1 MKEYLKN
8 NPEQIEKILSYYNYH
23 SINITDKEIRCAKV
37 GGDNPSGCRIKLNDN
52 LSATDFTTS
61 YNGDLFGLI
70 ATHTGLTYREVIK
83 TITIMLGKKIE
94 GNYQP
99 EEEVLFDG
107 FFDDLYIPYEDE
119 EKEVTY
125 DESVLDKYNNG
136 YKWFK
141 RFADD
146 GILPSSQ
153 LKFQIGFDKGSN
165 RLIIPW
171 RNENGKLVGTMGRI
185 DSDEPTNYKY
195 LPLVAFSKHKFLYG
209 LYQNRTYIK
218 ESKEVFI
225 FESEKS
231 VMQCDSFG
239 VHNAVALG
247 GNSISTTQVEKL
259 LKIGVEH
266 FIIALDE
273 GLDTEIIKKNIK
285 TIKSCCFMRDIKI
298 GFILDKDNKYMMKG
312 SKVSPTDQ
320 GGEIF
325 KKLIKECLIINKGMM
340 KYE

>member
-70 ATHTGLTYREVIK
+70 ATHTGLTYREVLK
-83 TITIMLGKKIE
+83 TITTMLGKKIE

-107 FFDDLYIPYEDE
+107 FFDGLYIPYEDE

-153 LKFQIGFDKGSN
+153 VKFKIGYDEVSN
-165 RLIIPW
+165 RITIPW
-171 RNENGKLVGTMGRI
+171 RDSEGKLIGVIARI
-185 DSDEPTNYKY
+185 DNDIPTNYKY
-195 LPLVAFSKHKFLYG
+195 IPLIPFPKHKYLYG
-209 LYQNRTYIK
+209 LYENKEHIK
-218 ESKEVFI
+218 KSKEVYV

-231 VMQCDSFG
+231 VLLGDSLNYRSF
-239 VHNAVALG
+239 VSLG
-247 GNSISTTQVEKL
+247 GNSISTTQVEQILKL
-259 LKIGVEH
+259 GVNKIVVC
-266 FIIALDE
+266 LDE
-273 GLDTEIIKKNIK
+273 GLDVSVIKKDIK
-285 TIKSCCFMRDIKI
+285 TIKDCLFMRDCKV
-298 GFILDKDNKYMMKG
+298 GFILDKENKYLPKG
-312 SKVSPTDQ
+312 SKASPIDL
-320 GGEIF
+320 GKEVF
-325 KKLIKECLIINKGMM
+325 EKLKKECLIIN
-340 KYE
+340 

>member
-70 ATHTGLTYREVIK
+70 ATHTGLTYREVLK
-83 TITIMLGKKIE
+83 TITTMLGKKIE
-94 GNYQP
+94 GNYQT

-107 FFDDLYIPYEDE
+107 FFDGLYIPYEDE

-153 LKFQIGFDKGSN
+153 LKFKIGFSEENN
-165 RLIIPW
+165 RITIPW
-171 RNENGKLVGTMGRI
+171 RDYDGKLIGVISRI
-185 DSDEPTNYKY
+185 DSDEKTNFKY
-195 LPLVAFSKHKFLYG
+195 LPLIAFHKHKYLYG
-209 LYQNRTYIK
+209 LYENKEHIK
-218 ESKEVFI
+218 ESKEVYI
-225 FESEKS
+225 FEAEKS
-231 VMQCDSFG
+231 VMLGDSLGYKSFLS
-239 VHNAVALG
+239 LG
-247 GNSISTTQVEKL
+247 GNSISTTQVEQILKL
-259 LKIGVEH
+259 GVNKI
-266 FIIALDE
+266 ILSLDE
-273 GLDTEIIKKNIK
+273 GLDTEIIKKDIK
-285 TIKSCCFMRDIKI
+285 TIKDCLFMRDCKV
-298 GFILDKDNKYMMKG
+298 GFILDKENKYLPKG
-312 SKVSPTDQ
+312 SKASPIDL
-320 GGEIF
+320 GKEVF
-325 KKLIKECLIINKGMM
+325 EKLKKECLIIN
-340 KYE
+340 

>member
-61 YNGDLFGLI
+61 YNGNLFGLI
-70 ATHTGLTYREVIK
+70 ATHTGLTYGEVIK
-83 TITIMLGKKIE
+83 TIKTMLGSKIE

-107 FFDDLYIPYEDE
+107 FFDGLYIPYESE
-119 EKEVTY
+119 EEETY

-153 LKFQIGFDKGSN
+153 VKFGIGFSEESN
-165 RLIIPW
+165 RITIPHYNEYGEII
-171 RNENGKLVGTMGRI
+171 GVMGRL
-185 DSDEPTNYKY
+185 DSDEMTNFKY
-195 LPLVAFSKHKFLYG
+195 LPLIPFPKHKYLYG
-209 LYQNRTYIK
+209 LYQNKEYIK
-218 ESKEVFI
+218 ESKKVYI
-225 FESEKS
+225 FEAEKS
-231 VMQCDSFG
+231 VLQCDSFG
-239 VHNAVALG
+239 VHNTTALG
-247 GNSISTTQVEKL
+247 GNQISTTQVEQL
-259 LKIGVEH
+259 LKLGVSE
-266 FIIALDE
+266 IVLCMDE
-273 GLDTEIIKKNIK
+273 GLMIDAIKRDIQ

-298 GFILDKDNKYMMKG
+298 KIMLDKENKYLPKESKCSPSDKG
-312 SKVSPTDQ
+312 K
-320 GGEIF
+320 EIF
-325 KKLIKECLIINKGMM
+325 LKLCDECIIGG
-340 KYE
+340 

>member
-8 NPEQIEKILSYYNYH
+8 NPEQIEKILSYYGYH
-23 SINITDKEIRCAKV
+23 SINITDKEIRCAKI

-83 TITIMLGKKIE
+83 TITTMLGGKIE
-94 GNYQP
+94 GNYQS
-99 EEEVLFDG
+99 EENTLFDG
-107 FFDDLYIPYEDE
+107 FFDTLYIPYEDE

-153 LKFQIGFDKGSN
+153 VKFKIGFDEESN
-165 RLIIPW
+165 RITIPHY
-171 RNENGKLVGTMGRI
+171 NEHGELVGIMGRI
-185 DSDEPTNYKY
+185 NSDEPTNYKY
-195 LPLVAFSKHKFLYG
+195 LPIITFEKHKYLYG
-209 LYQNRTYIK
+209 LYQNKEYIK
-218 ESKEVFI
+218 GSREVYV

-231 VMQCDSFG
+231 VMLGDSLGYKSF
-239 VHNAVALG
+239 VALG
-247 GNSISTTQVEKL
+247 GNSISKTQVEQL
-259 LKIGVEH
+259 LKLNVNKI
-266 FIIALDE
+266 IIALDE
-273 GLDTEIIKKNIK
+273 GLDTEIIKKDIK
-285 TIKSCCFMRDIKI
+285 TIKDCCFMRDCKI
-298 GFILDKDNKYMMKG
+298 GFILDKNNKYLPKG
-312 SKVSPTDQ
+312 GKDSPIDLGREVFEKLCNECII
-320 GGEIF
+320 GG
-325 KKLIKECLIINKGMM
+325 
-340 KYE
+340 

>member
-70 ATHTGLTYREVIK
+70 ATHTGLTYGEVLK
-83 TITIMLGKKIE
+83 TITTMLGKKIE
-94 GNYQP
+94 GNYQS

-107 FFDDLYIPYEDE
+107 FFDNLYIPYEDE

-141 RFADD
+141 RFTDD

-153 LKFQIGFDKGSN
+153 VKFKIGFSEENN
-165 RLIIPW
+165 RITIPW
-171 RNENGKLVGTMGRI
+171 RDSEGNIIGCMGRL
-185 DSDEPTNYKY
+185 DSDEMTNYKY
-195 LPLVAFSKHKFLYG
+195 LPLIAFEKHKYLYG
-209 LYQNRTYIK
+209 LYQNKEHIK
-218 ESKEVFI
+218 ESKEVYV

-231 VMQCDSFG
+231 VLLGDSLNYRNFTS
-239 VHNAVALG
+239 LG
-247 GNSISTTQVEKL
+247 GNSISTTQVEQL
-259 LKIGVEH
+259 LKLNVNKIV
-266 FIIALDE
+266 ICLDE
-273 GLDTEIIKKNIK
+273 GLDTEIIKKDIK
-285 TIKSCCFMRDIKI
+285 TIKDCLFMRDCKV
-298 GFILDKDNKYMMKG
+298 GFILDKENKYLPKG
-312 SKVSPTDQ
+312 SKASPIDL
-320 GGEIF
+320 GREIF
-325 KKLIKECLIINKGMM
+325 KKLCDECLIIN
-340 KYE
+340 

>member
-70 ATHTGLTYREVIK
+70 ATHTGLTYREVLK
-83 TITIMLGKKIE
+83 TITTMLGKKIE
-94 GNYQP
+94 GNYQS
-99 EEEVLFDG
+99 EEKSLFDG
-107 FFDDLYIPYEDE
+107 FFDSLYIPYEDE

-153 LKFQIGFDKGSN
+153 VKFKIGFDEESN
-165 RLIIPW
+165 RITIPW
-171 RNENGKLVGTMGRI
+171 RDYYGRLIGCMGRI
-185 DSDEPTNYKY
+185 DNDIPTNFKY
-195 LPLVAFSKHKFLYG
+195 IPLIPFPKHKYLYG
-209 LYQNRTYIK
+209 LYENEEYIK
-218 ESKEVFI
+218 NNKVYV

-231 VMQCDSFG
+231 VLQCDSFG
-239 VHNAVALG
+239 VHECVSLG
-247 GNSISTTQVEKL
+247 GNQISTTQVEQL
-259 LKIGVEH
+259 LKLGVSE
-266 FIIALDE
+266 IILCMDE
-273 GLDTEIIKKNIK
+273 GLMKDAIIRDVD
-285 TIKSCCFMRDIKI
+285 TIKNSLFMRDVKIKI
-298 GFILDKDNKYMMKG
+298 MLDKENKYMKKG
-312 SKVSPTDQ
+312 SKVSPSDQ
-320 GGEIF
+320 GKEIF
-325 KKLIKECLIINKGMM
+325 EKLCNECILGGKNN
-340 KYE
+340 

>member
-70 ATHTGLTYREVIK
+70 ATHTGLTYREVLK
-83 TITIMLGKKIE
+83 TTQTMLGKKIE
-94 GNYQP
+94 GNYQS

-107 FFDDLYIPYEDE
+107 FFDTLYIPYEDE

-153 LKFQIGFDKGSN
+153 VKFKIGYDEVSN
-165 RLIIPW
+165 RITLPW
-171 RNENGKLVGTMGRI
+171 RDYYGKLIGVMGRI
-185 DSDEPTNYKY
+185 NNDIPTNFKY
-195 LPLVAFSKHKFLYG
+195 IPLIAFPKHKYLYG
-209 LYQNRTYIK
+209 LYENKEHIK
-218 ESKEVFI
+218 NNKVYV

-231 VMQCDSFG
+231 VLQCDSFG
-239 VHNAVALG
+239 IHECVSLG
-247 GNSISTTQVEKL
+247 GNQISTTQVEQL
-259 LKIGVEH
+259 LKLGVSE
-266 FIIALDE
+266 IVLCMDE
-273 GLDTEIIKKNIK
+273 GLMKDAIIRDVN
-285 TIKSCCFMRDIKI
+285 TIKNSLFMRDVKIKI
-298 GFILDKDNKYMMKG
+298 MLDKENKYLPKESKCSPSDKG
-312 SKVSPTDQ
+312 K
-320 GGEIF
+320 EIF
-325 KKLIKECLIINKGMM
+325 LKLCNECIIGG
-340 KYE
+340 

>member
-23 SINITDKEIRCAKV
+23 SINITDKEIRCAKI

-70 ATHTGLTYREVIK
+70 ATHTGLTYGEVLK
-83 TITIMLGKKIE
+83 TITTMLGKKIE

-107 FFDDLYIPYEDE
+107 FFDGLYIPYEDE

-153 LKFQIGFDKGSN
+153 VKFKIGFSEENN
-165 RLIIPW
+165 RITIPHYNECGEII
-171 RNENGKLVGTMGRI
+171 GVMGRI
-185 DSDEPTNYKY
+185 DSDISTNYKY
-195 LPLVAFSKHKFLYG
+195 LPLIAFPKHKNLYG
-209 LYQNRTYIK
+209 LYQNKEYIK
-218 ESKEVFI
+218 KSKKAYI

-231 VMQCDSFG
+231 VLQCDSFG
-239 VHNAVALG
+239 VHNTTALG
-247 GNSISTTQVEKL
+247 GNQISTTQVEQL
-259 LKIGVEH
+259 LKLGVSE
-266 FIIALDE
+266 IVLCMDE
-273 GLDTEIIKKNIK
+273 GLMIDAIKRDIQ
-285 TIKSCCFMRDIKI
+285 TIKSCLFMRDVKIKVI
-298 GFILDKDNKYMMKG
+298 IDKENKYLPKESKCSPSDKG
-312 SKVSPTDQ
+312 KETFFKLCNECII
-320 GGEIF
+320 GG
-325 KKLIKECLIINKGMM
+325 
-340 KYE
+340 

>member
-23 SINITDKEIRCAKV
+23 SINITDKEIRCAKI

-70 ATHTGLTYREVIK
+70 ATHTGLTYREVLK
-83 TITIMLGKKIE
+83 TITTMLGKKIE

-107 FFDDLYIPYEDE
+107 FFDSLYIPYEDE

-136 YKWFK
+136 YKWNM
-141 RFADD
+141 RFYKD

-153 LKFQIGFDKGSN
+153 LKFQIGFDEESN
-165 RLIIPW
+165 RITIPW
-171 RNENGKLVGTMGRI
+171 RDFEGKLIGVISRI
-185 DSDEPTNYKY
+185 DSDEKTNFKY
-195 LPLVAFSKHKFLYG
+195 LPLIAFPKHKYLYG
-209 LYQNRTYIK
+209 LYENKEHIK
-218 ESKEVFI
+218 ESREVYV

-231 VMQCDSFG
+231 VMLGDSLGYKSF
-239 VHNAVALG
+239 VAVG
-247 GNSISTTQVEKL
+247 GNSISKTQVEQL
-259 LKIGVEH
+259 LKLNVSK
-266 FIIALDE
+266 IIISLDE
-273 GLDTEIIKKNIK
+273 GLDTEIIKKDIK
-285 TIKSCCFMRDIKI
+285 TIKDCLFMRDCKV
-298 GFILDKDNKYMMKG
+298 GFILDKNNKYLPKG
-312 SKVSPTDQ
+312 SKASPIDL
-320 GGEIF
+320 GREIF
-325 KKLIKECLIINKGMM
+325 EKLKNECLIIN
-340 KYE
+340 